1 MDKILVTGATG
12 RVGRELVRLLSA
24 ADVAV
29 RVFVRSP
36 EGAASLQAPGVET
49 ALGDFDQP
57 ETLDA
62 ALEGIDRLFLLS
74 PADPRL
80 VDQQGQTIEA
90 ARRAGVRHV
99 VKISTLGADSAS
111 PVSLARWHAHVEQH
125 LEGSG
130 MAYTHLRPHYY
141 MQNTLEFAPTIAV
154 ENRLYAPMRDGHIG
168 LVDCRDVASVAARV
182 LTEPGHE
189 ERIYEITG
197 AAALSF
203 DDVATEIGAAIG
215 RSVTYVDVRPS
226 EAEKA
231 MLSAGIPGWLA
242 EALVDLYGIFSGDHA
257 SATTR
262 VVEDLSGRRPRTY
275 AEFAREHS
283 NVFRGT

>member
-36 EGAASLQAPGVET
+36 EAAASLQAPGVEA

-80 VDQQGQTIEA
+80 VDQQGQAIEA
-90 ARRAGVRHV
+90 AQRAGVRHV
-99 VKISTLGADSAS
+99 VKVSTLGADAAS

-125 LEGSG
+125 VERSG
-130 MAYTHLRPHYY
+130 MAHTHLRPHYY
-141 MQNTLEFAPTIAV
+141 MQNTLEFAPTIAM
-154 ENRLYAPMRDGHIG
+154 ENRFYAPMRDGHIG
-168 LVDCRDVASVAARV
+168 LVDCRDVAAVAARV

-189 ERIYEITG
+189 KRIYEITG

-203 DDVATEIGAAIG
+203 EDVAAEIGSAIG

-231 MLSAGIPGWLA
+231 MLSAGVPGWLA

-262 VVEDLSGRRPRTY
+262 VVEDLSGKPPRSY
-275 AEFAREHS
+275 AAFAREHS
-283 NVFRGT
+283 NVFSGA